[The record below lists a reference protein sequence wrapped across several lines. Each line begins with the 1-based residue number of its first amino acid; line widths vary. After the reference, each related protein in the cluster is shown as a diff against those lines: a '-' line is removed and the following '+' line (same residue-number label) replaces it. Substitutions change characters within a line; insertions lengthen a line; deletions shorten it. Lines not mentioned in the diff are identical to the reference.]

1 MNTLVTALLVSLAV
15 NGMPLFSNNDV
26 LELRLTGP
34 IDAVVHAKASRQ
46 THEFML
52 EHAGQSYPVEVR
64 ARGKSR
70 LRVCAFPPLRL
81 RFSEADETFA
91 GAGKI
96 KLVTHCRNNDTSEKD
111 VIEEYAVYRMF
122 NALTSASMRVR
133 LARIAYAKPDGEATT
148 RYAFFLEPEKE
159 LAARLGGELAGLGGL
174 PINRVDKDHAALVFV
189 FAYMVGNTD
198 WSFVTAENESVC
210 CHNEIVVAPEHDG
223 LLVIP
228 YDFDLVGF
236 VDAKHARPDPSLRT
250 SSVKQRRYRGYCV
263 DRQSLRGALDHIV
276 QHKPALMRVVDE
288 LPLLTAKDKAN
299 KKRYLEGFF
308 KQAKKPERLVNQF
321 DRRCLPA
328 SRS

>member
-1 MNTLVTALLVSLAV
+1 MNTFVTALLASIAVS
-15 NGMPLFSNNDV
+15 GMPLFSESGV
-26 LELRLTGP
+26 LELRLSGP
-34 IDAVVHAKASRQ
+34 IDAVIDEKASRQ
-46 THEFML
+46 SHDFVL
-52 EHAGQSYPVEVR
+52 EHAGRSYPVEVR

-81 RFSEADETFA
+81 KFSAPDGIFA
-91 GAGKI
+91 GADKL
-96 KLVTHCRNNDTSEKD
+96 KLVTHCRDNDTSEED

-122 NALTSASMRVR
+122 NALTDASVRVR
-133 LARIAYAKPDGEATT
+133 LARASYAGSGRGSGT
-148 RYAFFLEPEKE
+148 RFAFFLEPEE
-159 LAARLGGELAGLGGL
+159 ALAARLDGELAELQGL
-174 PINRVDKDHAALVFV
+174 PINRVDPDHAALVFV
-189 FAYMVGNTD
+189 FAYLVGNTD
-198 WSFVTAENESVC
+198 WSFVTADNESVC
-210 CHNEIVVAPEHDG
+210 CHNEIVVAPEDGG
-223 LLVIP
+223 LLVVP

-250 SSVKQRRYRGYCV
+250 SSVRQRRYRGYCT
-263 DRQSLRGALDHIV
+263 DRQSLRKALDHIV
-276 QHKPALMRVVDE
+276 RHKPELMGIVDA